1 MNASSFRTW
10 RLWTRATLQ
19 VPGGS
24 VIPVWVS
31 AQTIGHVPQ
40 TPPPTRHRR
49 AQSRAA
55 ASGAPPR
62 AAGGNDCEGQPGGVP
77 GRIRTWTSRE
87 TGRIGQDAQGFWP
100 QLGNPSKEHRET
112 RLRWVYSPG
121 AQLPTAHWGGAQ
133 SPMPLVGS
141 SLREKRAA
149 EKGTPASSVCK
160 PLQLR
165 NQGLGSLQI
174 GKP

>member
-1 MNASSFRTW
+1 MPRGSRGRSLVWPRPNYRPRPSDTAS
-10 RLWTRATLQ
+10 
-19 VPGGS
+19 
-24 VIPVWVS
+24 
-31 AQTIGHVPQ
+31 
-40 TPPPTRHRR
+40 PTRHRR

-100 QLGNPSKEHRET
+100 LVGQPEQRTQRDTPEVGVLTWGSAPHSA
-112 RLRWVYSPG
+112 L
-121 AQLPTAHWGGAQ
+121 GGAQ

-149 EKGTPASSVCK
+149 EKGTPASSSLVS
-160 PLQLR
+160 LQLR